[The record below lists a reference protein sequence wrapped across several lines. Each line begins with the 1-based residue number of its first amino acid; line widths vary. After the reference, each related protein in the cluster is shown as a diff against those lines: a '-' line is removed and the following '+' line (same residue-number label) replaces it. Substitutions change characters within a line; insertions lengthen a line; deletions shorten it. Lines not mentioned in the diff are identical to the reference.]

1 MLSTGFEPMTLAL
14 SEPRATNC
22 AKRAMCMCGGGPRS
36 ISIGMSLW
44 RVHFPSP
51 VARPPKVGV
60 GRDGRRDEGRLH
72 SRGHALGHL
81 TGAALP
87 TFWAFFLAC
96 ACTRST
102 PPCAT
107 PRLLGAGRVRARAT
121 SNRRALMG
129 SSRRRLDSSRCRASL
144 AAPPVPQ
151 RS

>member
-1 MLSTGFEPMTLAL
+1 MSSA
-14 SEPRATNC
+14 A
-22 AKRAMCMCGGGPRS
+22 GPRRICLRS
-36 ISIGMSLW
+36 SLW
-44 RVHFPSP
+44 RVHFPSFFDLP
-51 VARPPKVGV
+51 GPQKVGV

-87 TFWAFFLAC
+87 TFLAFFLAC

-121 SNRRALMG
+121 SKTRALMG